1 MSADIDYRLYKK
13 INEKPGSSIREL
25 ANEMGW
31 SIVEVVKSVCRLE
44 KDGWIKSERDGNL
57 VRLTPVK
64 WHEFLTPEEIE
75 EVKNSYGGIQNDR
88 T

>member
-25 ANEMGW
+25 SKELGW
-31 SIVEVVKSVCRLE
+31 SIVEVFKSVCRLE

-64 WHEFLTPEEIE
+64 EIE
-75 EVKNSYGGIQNDR
+75 EFKNSYGGIQNDR